1 MGLSVLSYLMLF
13 RDHTKIKVLDTLLNS
28 NKRRG
33 VSNAVF
39 IQRRRLL
46 QNRIS
51 EITNN
56 DYGKSFVNITKTGGH
71 TFKFPMSYFFTK
83 IEL

>member
-1 MGLSVLSYLMLF
+1 MLI
-13 RDHTKIKVLDTLLNS
+13 RDHTKRFSLFFCKVLDTLPNTI
-28 NKRRG
+28 KRRG
-33 VSNAVF
+33 VSSAVF
-39 IQRRRLL
+39 IKRRRLL

-56 DYGKSFVNITKTGGH
+56 DYGKSFVNIIKTGGH
-71 TFKFPMSYFFTK
+71 IFKVPMSYFFAK

>member
-1 MGLSVLSYLMLF
+1 M
-13 RDHTKIKVLDTLLNS
+13 LDTLLHS
-28 NKRRG
+28 IKRRG

-56 DYGKSFVNITKTGGH
+56 DYGKSFVNIIKTGGH
-71 TFKFPMSYFFTK
+71 TFKVPMSYFFAK
-83 IEL
+83 IELCDCLNGVDYQVVPSFSF